1 MVDARDRLVAT
12 LGRTAQG
19 PLEVDLCREGPHAL
33 VAGTTGSGKSELL
46 QTLIAGLAM
55 NHPPDRCSF
64 LLVDYKGGA
73 AFAEAASLP
82 HTVGLV
88 TDLDGQTTER
98 ALRSLTAELTRREAI
113 LAAHRV
119 RRHRGPSR

>member
-1 MVDARDRLVAT
+1 MAT

-19 PLEVDLCREGPHAL
+19 PVQVDLCRQGPHAL

-46 QTLIAGLAM
+46 QTLIAGLAL
-55 NHPPDRCSF
+55 NHPPERCSF

-73 AFAEAASLP
+73 AFAEAATLP

-119 RRHRGPSR
+119 ADIAALPERWRSPGW